1 MIKSENVSTP
11 HEHSLAAAPG
21 RAAVRGLLLVFSALI
36 AGSIPD
42 THAQTSLTTVS
53 ASSLQSLTPL
63 QREIERQRSRL
74 NSSDVEERRDAV
86 LRLGAL
92 ARPDSSRVAA
102 AALTDSATIVRA
114 TAARSILSLPP
125 GEAVVLLVPLLNDKN
140 EFVRREAAYA
150 LGETRS
156 RAAVEPLVT
165 ALARDREAG
174 VRGAA
179 AVSLGLIKD
188 EAAVPAL
195 SEALGRRIARAGFL
209 NRITFRKREEN
220 DFVRRAAVVA
230 LGQIGS
236 REAVPALVAVLS
248 NERAGDDVR
257 REAARALG
265 LIGDVAAVPALRAVV
280 TASDPY
286 LSQIAVEALRKLK
299 SVAPL
304 SPKSNVQS
312 PKS

>member
-1 MIKSENVSTP
+1 MIKIENVSTP
-11 HEHSLAAAPG
+11 HGSSLAAAPG
-21 RAAVRGLLLVFSALI
+21 LAAVRGLLLVFSALI

-42 THAQTSLTTVS
+42 TLAQTSLATVS
-53 ASSLQSLTPL
+53 ASSPQTLTPL

-102 AALTDSATIVRA
+102 AALTDSAAIVRA

-156 RAAVEPLVT
+156 RTAVEPLVA
-165 ALARDREAG
+165 ALARDKEAG

-179 AVSLGLIKD
+179 AVSLGMIKD

-236 REAVPALVAVLS
+236 REAVPALIAVLS

-304 SPKSNVQS
+304 SPKSKVIKQS
-312 PKS
+312 

>member
-1 MIKSENVSTP
+1 MIKIENVSTP
-11 HEHSLAAAPG
+11 HGRSLADAPG
-21 RAAVRGLLLVFSALI
+21 LAAVRGLLLVFSALI

-42 THAQTSLTTVS
+42 TLAQTSLATVS
-53 ASSLQSLTPL
+53 ASSPQVLTPL
-63 QREIERQRSRL
+63 QQEIERQRSRL
-74 NSSDVEERRDAV
+74 SSSDVEERRDAV

-102 AALTDSATIVRA
+102 AALTDSAAIVRA

-156 RAAVEPLVT
+156 RTAVESLVT
-165 ALARDREAG
+165 ALARDKEAG

-195 SEALGRRIARAGFL
+195 SEALGRRIARVGFL

-280 TASDPY
+280 MASDPY
-286 LSQIAVEALRKLK
+286 LSQIAVEALRKLDPVNPAK
-299 SVAPL
+299 PS
-304 SPKSNVQS
+304 
-312 PKS
+312 